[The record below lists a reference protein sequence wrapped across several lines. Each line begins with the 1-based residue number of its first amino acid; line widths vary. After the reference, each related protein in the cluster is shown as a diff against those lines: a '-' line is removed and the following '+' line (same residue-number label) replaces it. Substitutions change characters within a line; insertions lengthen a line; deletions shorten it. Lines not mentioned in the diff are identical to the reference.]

1 VPSRSEQQ
9 QRVITDYEENSPNT
23 RHQLINALACQSISV
38 FKTKEITD
46 ILKPAML
53 LAVCLFPVVNSALFL
68 QKISIQGK
76 GQ

>member
-1 VPSRSEQQ
+1 M
-9 QRVITDYEENSPNT
+9 ITDYEENSPNT

-46 ILKPAML
+46 ILKLAML